1 MERYTMLRFLDAGES
16 HGKAMMSIIDG
27 IPSNFKVDIDFI
39 NNELKRRQKCYGRGG
54 RMKIEKDKIQFLS
67 GLRGTMT
74 TGNPITMAIYNN
86 DSPNWEKILSGE
98 VKKDEKIT
106 IPRPGHGDLV
116 GYFKYG
122 TGDIRDSIE
131 RTSARETSI
140 RTAVGALCKQILKGI
155 GIEVRS
161 KVYSIGNLFD
171 EKVDLFDQ
179 CKYKKIDNSLLR
191 CYNEE
196 VEKSFVKKIDICREQ
211 GETIGGTVFLSVRGV
226 PIGLGSYSQWDR
238 KLDALLSYAIMS
250 LQGVKAIEFGNGMNL
265 NLRGSTFNDEIL
277 YEKGKFKRPTNNCGG
292 IESGVSNGENIEMKV
307 YIKPIPSIKK
317 NIRTVNLRN
326 RKETTT
332 RYERS
337 DVSAVVPASIVLEN
351 IVAFEI
357 LKEILN
363 KFPSDEYYELKRNI
377 SHYRGTIYLR

>member
-1 MERYTMLRFLDAGES
+1 MLRFLDAGES
-16 HGKAMMSIIDG
+16 HGKAMISIIDG
-27 IPSNFKVDIDFI
+27 IPSNFKVDIDLI
-39 NNELKRRQKCYGRGG
+39 NNELKRRQNGYGRGK
-54 RMKIEKDKIQFLS
+54 RMKIEKDKVEFLS
-67 GLRGTMT
+67 GLRGNTT
-74 TGNPITMAIYNN
+74 TGNPITMAIYNS

-98 VKKDEKIT
+98 AKKDEKIT

-155 GIEVRS
+155 GIQVRS
-161 KVYSIGNLFD
+161 KVHSIGNLFD

-191 CYNEE
+191 CYNKE

-211 GETIGGTVFLSVRGV
+211 GETIGGTVFLSIKGV

-250 LQGVKAIEFGNGMNL
+250 LQATKAIEFGNGMNL
-265 NLRGSTFNDEIL
+265 NLRGSTFNDEIV
-277 YEKGKFKRPTNNCGG
+277 YEKGKIKRTTNNCGG
-292 IESGVSNGENIEMKV
+292 IEAGVSNGENIDIKV
-307 YIKPIPSIKK
+307 YIKPIPSVKRDIK
-317 NIRTVNLRN
+317 TVNLRN

-337 DVSAVVPASIVLEN
+337 DISAVVPASIVLEN

-363 KFPSDEYYELKRNI
+363 KFPSDEYYELKKSI
-377 SHYRGTIYLR
+377 SMYRVNVNLR

>member
-1 MERYTMLRFLDAGES
+1 MLRFLDAGES
-16 HGKAMMSIIDG
+16 HGKAMVAIIDG
-27 IPSNFKVDIDFI
+27 IPSNFKIDIDFI
-39 NNELKRRQKCYGRGG
+39 DNELKRRQKGYGRGD
-54 RMKIEKDKIQFLS
+54 RMKIEEDKVQFLS
-67 GLRGTMT
+67 GVRGNTT
-74 TGNPITMAIYNN
+74 TGNPITMVIYNN
-86 DSPNWEKILSGE
+86 DAPNWKKILSKE
-98 VKKDEKIT
+98 AKRDEKIT

-140 RTAVGALCKQILKGI
+140 RTAVGALCKQMLKSI

-161 KVYSIGNLFD
+161 KVHSIGNLFD
-171 EKVDLFDQ
+171 EKVDLFDP
-179 CKYKKIDNSLLR
+179 CKYKKIDNSILR

-196 VEKSFVKKIDICREQ
+196 VEKSFIKKIDICREQ
-211 GETIGGTVFLSVRGV
+211 GETIGGTVFLSVKGV

-238 KLDALLSYAIMS
+238 KLDAILSYAIMS
-250 LQGVKAIEFGNGMNL
+250 LQGVKAIEFGNGMDL
-265 NLRGSTFNDEIL
+265 NLRGSTFNDEII
-277 YEKGKFKRPTNNCGG
+277 YEKGKIKRVTNNCGG
-292 IESGVSNGENIEMKV
+292 IEAGVSNGENIDIKV
-307 YIKPIPSIKK
+307 YIKPIPSVRKD
-317 NIRTVNLRN
+317 IRTVNLRN

-337 DVSAVVPASIVLEN
+337 DVSAVVPASIILEN

-363 KFPSDEYYELKRNI
+363 KFPSDEYYELKRSI
-377 SHYRGTIYLR
+377 SNYRGTVYLR

>member
-1 MERYTMLRFLDAGES
+1 MLRFLDAGES

-98 VKKDEKIT
+98 VKKDKKIT

-161 KVYSIGNLFD
+161 KVQSIGNLFD
-171 EKVDLFDQ
+171 ENIDLFDQ

-238 KLDALLSYAIMS
+238 KLDALLSYGIMS

-277 YEKGKFKRPTNNCGG
+277 YEKGKIKRPTNNCGG
-292 IESGVSNGENIEMKV
+292 IEAGVSNGENIEMKV

-351 IVAFEI
+351 ILAFEI

-363 KFPSDEYYELKRNI
+363 KFPSDEYYELNRNI
-377 SHYRGTIYLR
+377 SHHRETIYLR